1 MNFIR
6 VFVAIGMIFIL
17 PITSYGQADRDC
29 RDFNTQEEAQRF
41 YERSGPGDPHGL
53 DRDND
58 GIACESLP

>member
-1 MNFIR
+1 MKIIR
-6 VFVAIGMIFIL
+6 IFAASAAIICL
-17 PITSYGQADRDC
+17 PNIAIGQADRDC

-58 GIACESLP
+58 GIACETLP

>member
-1 MNFIR
+1 MKLMKIIA
-6 VFVAIGMIFIL
+6 AIGVVFSFPNIAL
-17 PITSYGQADRDC
+17 GQADRDC
-29 RDFNTQEEAQRF
+29 RDFDTQEEAQRF